1 MPVTSRQHALDTV
14 EVCKR
19 KWPNTIFNALV
30 DNVGDGWPVRHALL
44 LQVDSE
50 QEESIMVC
58 PVNTGVRST
67 TLDWQ
72 PPFLHEFPMF
82 KMDSVSTDLYKGDA
96 FVCLKSALG
105 ADPDLTIDAV
115 IKIVLGALQLSS

>member
-1 MPVTSRQHALDTV
+1 MHLILTV
-14 EVCKR
+14 EVCTR
-19 KWPNTIFNALV
+19 KWPHTIFNALV

-50 QEESIMVC
+50 QQASIMVC

-72 PPFLHEFPMF
+72 QPPFLHEFPMF
-82 KMDSVSTDLYKGDA
+82 KMGSVSTVLY
-96 FVCLKSALG
+96 
-105 ADPDLTIDAV
+105 
-115 IKIVLGALQLSS
+115 